1 MRVYQFEGERVV
13 RDMRTH
19 IRVKDISLVL
29 DGRLDDFILAYLRD
43 EEVKEAW
50 DE

>member
-1 MRVYQFEGERVV
+1 
-13 RDMRTH
+13 MRTH